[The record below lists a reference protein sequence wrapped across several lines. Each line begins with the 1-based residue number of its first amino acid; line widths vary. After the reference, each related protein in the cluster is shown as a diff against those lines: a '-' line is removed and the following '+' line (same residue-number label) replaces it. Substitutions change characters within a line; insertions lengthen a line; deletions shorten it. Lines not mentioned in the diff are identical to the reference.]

1 MKWQHASISL
11 TGLTAA
17 IIVIFIL
24 WPKMTRQPD
33 NLFTPEFI
41 NQNVQLGFY
50 DMLSEKQEIY
60 DPAYQLQGKTVL
72 LTLTSPQNSE
82 LLAKI
87 SMQPRAHTAAG
98 LLYHYEPL
106 LLQLPGQAQMLQG
119 MLNYFTHHGIAF
131 NRVAFEQNQIIV
143 SPSGMILSGS
153 R

>member
-17 IIVIFIL
+17 IIVAFIL
-24 WPKMTRQPD
+24 WPKMTHPSD
-33 NLFTPEFI
+33 NLFTPAFI

-60 DPAYQLQGKTVL
+60 DPVYQLQGKTVL
-72 LTLTSPQNSE
+72 LTLTSPQNNE

-87 SMQPRAHTAAG
+87 SMQPGAQTAAG

-106 LLQLPGQAQMLQG
+106 LLQLPGDAQMLQG

-131 NRVAFEQNQIIV
+131 NRVTFEQSQIIV
-143 SPSGMILSGS
+143 SPSGMFLSGS